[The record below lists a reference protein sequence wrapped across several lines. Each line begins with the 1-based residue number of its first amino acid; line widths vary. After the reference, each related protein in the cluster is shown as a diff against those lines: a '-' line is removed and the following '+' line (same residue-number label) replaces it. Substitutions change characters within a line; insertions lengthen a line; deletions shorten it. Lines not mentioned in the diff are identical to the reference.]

1 MSRRP
6 ADVDVKQ
13 SIIDIFFTKNAYKL
27 DDTYVLRDGKK
38 HPFALVCPGGGYA
51 MVCSFIEGKPI
62 AKLLNEKG
70 ISVFIL
76 YYRVKKKALYPAPMD
91 DLARAVKEIHDRAA
105 EYNVDTTNYSIW
117 GSSAGGHLAA
127 SFGTDN
133 MGYRKY
139 GLPKPGA
146 LVLSYPVISMSKE
159 LTHIGSHDFLLGKDT
174 SEEQERFTSVEQ
186 HVTAD
191 YPPTYIW
198 CGNSD
203 KTVMP
208 ENTKIMVNALKR
220 AGVSVEYD
228 IFPGVDHGIGPGT
241 GTAAHGWVDKAVD
254 FWFRQQPQSNS

>member
-1 MSRRP
+1 MGKRP
-6 ADVDVKQ
+6 TDVDIRQ
-13 SIIDIFFTKNAYKL
+13 SIIDIFLTRNDYKL
-27 DDTYVLRDGKK
+27 DDTFVLRDGKK
-38 HPFALVCPGGGYA
+38 HPFALLCPGGGYQ

-70 ISVFIL
+70 ISAFIL
-76 YYRVKKKALYPAPMD
+76 YYHVKKKALYPAPMD

-105 EYNVDTTNYSIW
+105 EYNVDTANYSVW
-117 GSSAGGHLAA
+117 GGSAGGHLAA

-159 LTHIGSHDFLLGKDT
+159 LSHASSHDFLLGKNAD
-174 SEEQERFTSVEQ
+174 EKMVRFASVEQ

-198 CGNSD
+198 CGDADDVVS
-203 KTVMP
+203 P
-208 ENTKIMVNALKR
+208 ENTKRMVKALKD
-220 AGVSVEYD
+220 AGTPVEYD
-228 IFPGVDHGIGPGT
+228 IFSGVGHGIGPGT
-241 GTAAHGWVDKAVD
+241 GTSAQGWVDKAVE
-254 FWFRQQPQSNS
+254 FWFRQQP